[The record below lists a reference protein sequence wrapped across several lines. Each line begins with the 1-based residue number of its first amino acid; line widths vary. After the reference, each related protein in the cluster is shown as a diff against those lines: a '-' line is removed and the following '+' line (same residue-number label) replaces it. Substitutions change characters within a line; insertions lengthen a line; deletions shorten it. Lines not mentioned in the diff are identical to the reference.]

1 MGTTGVNYRIRSR
14 VIKTTILLI
23 LSWCFLY
30 FLVILSYTSNKVLF
44 MYLLSSLAY
53 LIIHTI
59 PLTFVPVY
67 SITVVFHKNIIRT
80 NATLVC
86 KSMNHLEESVERK
99 QLILQDIDFF
109 SHPMSSWTFPG
120 VNSDMLWKSLLLW
133 KGSVV
138 CAENSMV
145 MITEPFSIFFRAITV
160 WSYFLTS
167 LICG

>member
-99 QLILQDIDFF
+99 QLILQDIDFLNF
-109 SHPMSSWTFPG
+109 SWCQLWHVMKVSTFVKRECCLCRKLHG
-120 VNSDMLWKSLLLW
+120 NDNRTVQYFFSCDYRVIIFSDLIDLWVIKL
-133 KGSVV
+133 
-138 CAENSMV
+138 
-145 MITEPFSIFFRAITV
+145 
-160 WSYFLTS
+160 
-167 LICG
+167 